1 MVELK
6 LDYERT
12 VVVTWLGTFGLCS
25 YTPISTRFLVV
36 ALQPHQREQCNS
48 LRTAIIKHRQQM
60 LAHTIEIF
68 GNIIP
73 EYEEKHFTGLSL
85 LASLLVNPILF

>member
-1 MVELK
+1 M
-6 LDYERT
+6 
-12 VVVTWLGTFGLCS
+12 VVTWLGTAGLCS

-36 ALQPHQREQCNS
+36 ALQPDQREQCNS
-48 LRTAIIKHRQQM
+48 LRTAIIKHRQHM
-60 LAHTIEIF
+60 NAHAIDIF

-73 EYEEKHFTGLSL
+73 EYKEKRFTGLSL